1 MTLIQLRVDDKAFY
15 MLTTGSND
23 SLTDNNEKFHIR
35 ALYQGVISFQ
45 AYIGTNK
52 FFYLI
57 EYQRQAFHRWNKRT
71 LIIYVIFFSF
81 TQYSIFSTK
90 GALVVITV

>member
-23 SLTDNNEKFHIR
+23 SLTDSNEKFHIR
-35 ALYQGVISFQ
+35 ALYQGVNSFQ

-52 FFYLI
+52 FS
-57 EYQRQAFHRWNKRT
+57 T
-71 LIIYVIFFSF
+71 LS
-81 TQYSIFSTK
+81 STK
-90 GALVVITV
+90 GRLFTGGTKEH

>member
-1 MTLIQLRVDDKAFY
+1 MTLIQLRVDDKAFH

-52 FFYLI
+52 FL
-57 EYQRQAFHRWNKRT
+57 T
-71 LIIYVIFFSF
+71 LS
-81 TQYSIFSTK
+81 STK
-90 GALVVITV
+90 GRLFTGGTKEH

>member
-52 FFYLI
+52 LF
-57 EYQRQAFHRWNKRT
+57 T
-71 LIIYVIFFSF
+71 LS
-81 TQYSIFSTK
+81 STK
-90 GALVVITV
+90 GRLFTGGTKEH